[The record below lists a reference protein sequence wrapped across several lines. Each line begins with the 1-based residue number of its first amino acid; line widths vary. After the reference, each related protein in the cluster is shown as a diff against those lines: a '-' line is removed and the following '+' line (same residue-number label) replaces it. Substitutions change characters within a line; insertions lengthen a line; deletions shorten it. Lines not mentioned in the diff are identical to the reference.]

1 MAAPC
6 APRCEAGVKILVAGT
21 GGVGGYFGGLLANA
35 GHAVAFLARGPH
47 LQAIQRDG
55 LQVHSVHGD
64 FVLRPAEASDRPEDL
79 PAPDCVVV
87 AVKHYDLQSTA
98 RQLQAVVRE
107 GTTVVPLING
117 VDAHEVLQAT
127 LGRGRIA
134 GGTCSIAAR
143 IEAPGVIRQESRL
156 QRVVFGAL
164 DGRPDDALSALAAAW
179 RKCGVEAEQTA
190 DIVAALWSKLIFIA
204 SFGGVTA
211 LARSTAGEVRAAPAV
226 RAVLLEA
233 MREVD
238 RVGRA
243 VGARLAHD
251 AVEQALAIVEA
262 LEPGVTSSLQR
273 DVADG
278 RRFELEAFSG
288 TIVRLAREH
297 SIEVP
302 VHTAIYG
309 LLRPMLTRAEAVAQ
323 RAQAG

>member
-1 MAAPC
+1 MAALC
-6 APRCEAGVKILVAGT
+6 GPRCEGSVKILVAGT
-21 GGVGGYFGGLLANA
+21 GGVGGYFGGLLAHA

-47 LQAIQRDG
+47 LEAIQRDG

-64 FVLRPAEASDRPEDL
+64 FAIRPARASDRPEEL
-79 PAPDCVVV
+79 PAPDCVLV
-87 AVKHYDLQSTA
+87 AVKHYDLQTTA
-98 RQLQAVVRE
+98 RQLHAVVGE
-107 GTTVVPLING
+107 DTTVVPLMNG
-117 VDAHEVLQAT
+117 VDAHEVLQRE

-134 GGTCSIAAR
+134 AGTCSVAAH

-156 QRVVFGAL
+156 RRVVMGAP
-164 DGRPDDALSALAAAW
+164 DARPMEALSALVTAW
-179 RKCGVEAEQTA
+179 RGCGVEADQTP
-190 DIVAALWSKLIFIA
+190 DILAALWSKLVFIA

-211 LARSTAGEVRAAPAV
+211 LARSTAGEVRASPTT

-233 MREVD
+233 MREVE

-243 VGARLAHD
+243 AGARLPRD
-251 AVEQALAIVEA
+251 AVEQAMAIVEA

-297 SIEVP
+297 AIEVP
-302 VHTAIYG
+302 VHSTIYG
-309 LLRPMLTRAEAVAQ
+309 LLKPMLSRAES
-323 RAQAG
+323 